1 MEDKTSVIKPG
12 IGRRINSYLDKI
24 PKRYDNLIAASIIS
38 AFYGFSMLSGMY
50 NAKKQEKQELI
61 TQEIGDIFHNHGSI
75 CISDV
80 FKHGC
85 MPPSAYKTHPKAE
98 KTKPKTTG
106 LKYPSLLEEYETP
119 KMSLHFMRKEE
130 SLEDVCSN
138 KLKSAGIEPEQPR
151 IKACV
156 RVVEVKNKDAR
167 GSRLLYFPIFKK

>member
-12 IGRRINSYLDKI
+12 IGRRINNYLDKI

-106 LKYPSLLEEYETP
+106 LKYPSLLEEYEIP
-119 KMSLHFMRKEE
+119 QMSLHFMRKKE

-138 KLKSAGIEPEQPR
+138 KLKSAGIEQEQPR

-156 RVVEVKNKDAR
+156 NIVVEKDGNANKHR
-167 GSRLLYFPIFKK
+167 FVYFPNFKK